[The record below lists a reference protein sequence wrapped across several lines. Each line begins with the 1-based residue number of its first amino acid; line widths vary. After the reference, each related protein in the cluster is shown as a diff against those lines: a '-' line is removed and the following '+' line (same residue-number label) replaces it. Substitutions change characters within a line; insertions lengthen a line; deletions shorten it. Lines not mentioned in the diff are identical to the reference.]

1 MVQSR
6 KLLKN
11 EEKELEEQK
20 VGIAEGVVSLHNLI
34 VIPRFH
40 LAVPFFLKKSLLGS
54 HEIATYCNYIAL
66 NDSLAKQLQ
75 VFFICLEIPL

>member
-1 MVQSR
+1 MVIMVQSR

-40 LAVPFFLKKSLLGS
+40 LAVPFFLKKKVSW
-54 HEIATYCNYIAL
+54 AAMR
-66 NDSLAKQLQ
+66 LQ
-75 VFFICLEIPL
+75 HIVTI

>member
-1 MVQSR
+1 MEISALRPGLQDLAFCRRMLQSR

-40 LAVPFFLKKSLLGS
+40 LAVSSGS
-54 HEIATYCNYIAL
+54 AI
-66 NDSLAKQLQ
+66 
-75 VFFICLEIPL
+75 F